1 MLLRRDVL
9 DRIVGGEIDL
19 VFRRWT
25 KPTVRAG
32 GTLHTAAGVLGIDR
46 VDQVS
51 AATITDTHA
60 RRAGFEGR
68 AELLELLDRRP
79 TGEIYRIAVR
89 FIGADPRAALRER
102 ELDDAERSTLQ
113 ARLARLD
120 ANAPWTETTLR
131 LIADNPAVRA
141 ADLAAK
147 VGRDRASFKT
157 DVRKLKSLGL
167 TESLEIGYR
176 ISPRGQHYLD
186 SLNGKPS

>member
-1 MLLRRDVL
+1 MLLRRNVL

-25 KPTVRAG
+25 KPTVRTG

-46 VDQVS
+46 VDQVP
-51 AATITDTHA
+51 AAAITDADA

-79 TGEIYRIAVR
+79 TGDVYRIAVR
-89 FIGADPRAALRER
+89 FIGEDPRVALRGR
-102 ELDDAERSTLQ
+102 ELDDADRSTVR

-120 ANAPWTETTLR
+120 AKGAWTEATLR

-176 ISPRGQHYLD
+176 ISPRGRHYLD
-186 SLNGKPS
+186 SLD